1 MSLYTA
7 LQSESSAV
15 YKCVGV
21 CSHLGKTVSG
31 GHYAAFARRGSSW
44 YLFNDTVNTKV
55 NESIVTSESAAREA
69 YLIFYVKR

>member
-1 MSLYTA
+1 MY
-7 LQSESSAV
+7 E
-15 YKCVGV
+15 CVAV

-44 YLFNDTVNTKV
+44 LFNDTANTKV
-55 NESIVTSESAAREA
+55 NESIVSSESAAREA